1 MRIDWKKVSIYI
13 KPGYTDMRK
22 QHHSLMHV
30 VEHSMGKNIFDG
42 SLYVFCNRSRTTI
55 KVVYWDKNGLCLWT
69 KRLEMHRFP
78 WPKDEAEA
86 RAISAQYFLLLL
98 QGINI
103 FSEHT
108 ELKKF
113 YSVR

>member
-1 MRIDWKKVSIYI
+1 MRIDWKKIHIYI

-22 QHHSLMHV
+22 QHHSLMYL
-30 VEHSMGKNIFDG
+30 VEHSMGKTIFDG

-55 KVVYWDKNGLCLWT
+55 KVVYWDRNGLCLWT
-69 KRLEMHRFP
+69 KRLERHRFP

-86 RAISAQYFLLLL
+86 RKISAQYFFLLL

-103 FSEHT
+103 FSKHS
-108 ELKKF
+108 ELKNF
-113 YSVR
+113 TA